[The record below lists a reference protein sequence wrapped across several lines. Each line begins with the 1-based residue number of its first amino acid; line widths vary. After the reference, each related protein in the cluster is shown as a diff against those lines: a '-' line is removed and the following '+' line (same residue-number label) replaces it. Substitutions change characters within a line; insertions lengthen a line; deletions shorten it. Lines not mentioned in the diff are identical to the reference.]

1 MQMNLSFITQNAT
14 VVAIIASVLS
24 LVYAYLQTKK
34 ILKFPRGDKKMN
46 EISDAI
52 QEGAEAYM
60 KRQYAVVAVI
70 GLVIFAGMYYV
81 FGLWTAVGFA
91 IGAIFSSVAG
101 IIGMNIAVRPNLLV
115 PQAPTTALCAPF
127 SLSFNVTA

>member
-1 MQMNLSFITQNAT
+1 
-14 VVAIIASVLS
+14 
-24 LVYAYLQTKK
+24 
-34 ILKFPRGDKKMN
+34 
-46 EISDAI
+46 
-52 QEGAEAYM
+52 M

-101 IIGMNIAVRPNLLV
+101 IIGMNIAVRTNIRVAQAARRGLSAAFSLAFNGGSLTRIMVFGVALFFFSGFFFFFCKFFPLHHPPSNLLFF
-115 PQAPTTALCAPF
+115 LI
-127 SLSFNVTA
+127 SLF

>member
-1 MQMNLSFITQNAT
+1 MNLSFITQNAIFI
-14 VVAIIASVLS
+14 AIIASVFS
-24 LVYAYLQTKK
+24 LFYTYLQTKK

-60 KRQYAVVAVI
+60 KRQYTVVAVI
-70 GLVIFAGMYYV
+70 GILIFAGLYYI

-91 IGAIFSSVAG
+91 VGSIFSSVAG
-101 IIGMNIAVRPNLLV
+101 IIGMNIAVRINIRTA
-115 PQAPTTALCAPF
+115 QAARRG
-127 SLSFNVTA
+127 LS